1 MTTTI
6 PTARSAMTTTKRNAD
21 EVLDEL
27 SHQAALA
34 EAEHGTP
41 AAGDD
46 RVARELGDRLAARL
60 AELRRNL
67 LPAAA
72 PIQKARPIR
81 AKWLGLVRDQ
91 MIAKLTEITQTMSG
105 AVQYAHR
112 DLQGLSDNDLR
123 QLLDL
128 LDTSPRD

>member
-1 MTTTI
+1 M
-6 PTARSAMTTTKRNAD
+6 PKPTTKRSD
-21 EVLDEL
+21 EDILDDI
-27 SHQAALA
+27 SYQAALA
-34 EAEHGTP
+34 EAE
-41 AAGDD
+41 AGKSTKDD
-46 RVARELGDRLAARL
+46 ERWSREVGDKLAARV

-72 PIQKARPIR
+72 PIQKAKPIR
-81 AKWLGLVRDQ
+81 AKWLGLDRHA
-91 MIAKLTEITQTMSG
+91 MIAKLTEITQAMSG

-128 LDTSPRD
+128 LDTSPRE

>member
-1 MTTTI
+1 MTTK
-6 PTARSAMTTTKRNAD
+6 PDSD
-21 EVLDEL
+21 DVLDEL
-27 SHQAALA
+27 SYQAALA
-34 EAEHGTP
+34 EADHGTSS
-41 AAGDD
+41 AADA
-46 RVARELGDRLAARL
+46 RWSRELDAKLQARL

-67 LPAAA
+67 LPAA
-72 PIQKARPIR
+72 PPLQKAKPIR
-81 AKWLGLVRDQ
+81 AKWLALQRDA
-91 MIAKLTEITQTMSG
+91 MIAKLTEITQAMSG

>member
-1 MTTTI
+1 M
-6 PTARSAMTTTKRNAD
+6 PKPTTKRSD
-21 EVLDEL
+21 EDILDDI
-27 SHQAALA
+27 SYQAALA
-34 EAEHGTP
+34 EAE
-41 AAGDD
+41 AGKSTKDD
-46 RVARELGDRLAARL
+46 ERWSREVGDKLAARV

-72 PIQKARPIR
+72 PIQKAKPIR
-81 AKWLGLVRDQ
+81 AKWLGLDRAT
-91 MIAKLTEITQTMSG
+91 MIAKLTEITQAMSG

-128 LDTSPRD
+128 LDTSPRE

>member
-1 MTTTI
+1 MTI
-6 PTARSAMTTTKRNAD
+6 NHD
-21 EVLDEL
+21 DLLDEL
-27 SHQAALA
+27 SYQAALA
-34 EAEHGTP
+34 EADHGQSTR
-41 AAGDD
+41 ADERWSSEIG
-46 RVARELGDRLAARL
+46 VQLQARL

-67 LPAAA
+67 LPPPA
-72 PIQKARPIR
+72 PIEKAKPVR
-81 AKWLGLVRDQ
+81 AKWLALQRDEL
-91 MIAKLTEITQTMSG
+91 IAQLTAITQAMSG

>member
-1 MTTTI
+1 MTTK
-6 PTARSAMTTTKRNAD
+6 PNAD
-21 EVLDEL
+21 ELLDEL
-27 SHQAALA
+27 SYQAALA
-34 EAEHGTP
+34 EADRGPSAEH
-41 AAGDD
+41 AASDV
-46 RVARELGDRLAARL
+46 RSSRELDAKLQARL

-72 PIQKARPIR
+72 PIQKAKPIR
-81 AKWLGLVRDQ
+81 AKWLGLQRDA
-91 MIAKLTEITQTMSG
+91 MIAKLTEITQAMSG

>member
-1 MTTTI
+1 MTTK
-6 PTARSAMTTTKRNAD
+6 PNAD
-21 EVLDEL
+21 DLLDEL
-27 SHQAALA
+27 SYQAALA
-34 EAEHGTP
+34 EADHGKS
-41 AAGDD
+41 ADSDA
-46 RVARELGDRLAARL
+46 RWSRELDAKLQARL

-72 PIQKARPIR
+72 PIQKAKPIR
-81 AKWLGLVRDQ
+81 AKWLALQRDALISK
-91 MIAKLTEITQTMSG
+91 IAEITQANAG

>member
-1 MTTTI
+1 MPERIVMTTTNQK
-6 PTARSAMTTTKRNAD
+6 PDAD
-21 EVLDEL
+21 EILDAI
-27 SHQAALA
+27 SYQAALA
-34 EAEHGTP
+34 QADHGTP
-41 AAGDD
+41 APDD
-46 RVARELGDRLAARL
+46 ARWSRELGDKLAARV

-67 LPAAA
+67 LPQPA
-72 PIQKARPIR
+72 PIGKSKPIR
-81 AKWLGLVRDQ
+81 AKWLALARDE
-91 MIAKLTEITQTMSG
+91 MIAKLTELTQAMSG

>member
-1 MTTTI
+1 M
-6 PTARSAMTTTKRNAD
+6 PKPTTKRSD
-21 EVLDEL
+21 EDILDDI
-27 SHQAALA
+27 SYQAALA
-34 EAEHGTP
+34 EAE
-41 AAGDD
+41 AGKSTKDD
-46 RVARELGDRLAARL
+46 ERWSREVGDKLAARI

-72 PIQKARPIR
+72 PIQKAKPIR
-81 AKWLGLVRDQ
+81 AKWLGLDRAT
-91 MIAKLTEITQTMSG
+91 MIAKLTEITQAMSG

-128 LDTSPRD
+128 LDTSPRE

>member
-1 MTTTI
+1 MTKL
-6 PTARSAMTTTKRNAD
+6 TTKRSAED
-21 EVLDEL
+21 ILDDI
-27 SHQAALA
+27 SYQAALA
-34 EAEHGTP
+34 EADHGKSTP
-41 AAGDD
+41 TDD
-46 RVARELGDRLAARL
+46 RWARELGAKLDARV

-67 LPAAA
+67 LPASA
-72 PIQKARPIR
+72 PIQKAKPIR
-81 AKWLGLVRDQ
+81 TKWLGLDRAA
-91 MIAKLTEITQTMSG
+91 MIAKLTEITQAMSG

>member
-1 MTTTI
+1 MN
-6 PTARSAMTTTKRNAD
+6 MRNSED
-21 EVLDEL
+21 ILDEL
-27 SHQAALA
+27 SYQAALA
-34 EAEHGTP
+34 EADHGTSTP
-41 AAGDD
+41 ADD
-46 RVARELGDRLAARL
+46 RWSRELGDKLQARL

-72 PIQKARPIR
+72 PIQRVKPIR
-81 AKWLGLVRDQ
+81 AKWLALKRDEL
-91 MIAKLTEITQTMSG
+91 IAAIAEITQRMSG

-112 DLQGLSDNDLR
+112 DLQGLSEADLR

>member
-1 MTTTI
+1 MTNHSEDI
-6 PTARSAMTTTKRNAD
+6 
-21 EVLDEL
+21 LDEL
-27 SHQAALA
+27 SYQAALA
-34 EAEHGTP
+34 EADHGRSTS
-41 AAGDD
+41 ADD
-46 RVARELGDRLAARL
+46 RWSRELGDKLQARL

-72 PIQKARPIR
+72 PIQKAKPIR
-81 AKWLGLVRDQ
+81 GKWLVLTRDQ
-91 MIAKLTEITQTMSG
+91 LIAKLTELTQSMSG

-128 LDTSPRD
+128 LDTSPR

>member
-1 MTTTI
+1 M
-6 PTARSAMTTTKRNAD
+6 PKPTTKRSD
-21 EVLDEL
+21 EDILDDI
-27 SHQAALA
+27 SYQAALA
-34 EAEHGTP
+34 EAE
-41 AAGDD
+41 AGKSTKDD
-46 RVARELGDRLAARL
+46 ERWSRELGDKLAARV

-72 PIQKARPIR
+72 PIQKAKPIR
-81 AKWLGLVRDQ
+81 AKWLGLDRAT
-91 MIAKLTEITQTMSG
+91 MIAKLTEITQAMSG

-128 LDTSPRD
+128 LDTSPRE

>member
-1 MTTTI
+1 MPK
-6 PTARSAMTTTKRNAD
+6 PTHDRSAED
-21 EVLDEL
+21 ILDDI
-27 SHQAALA
+27 SYQAALA
-34 EAEHGTP
+34 EAEDGKTTRE
-41 AAGDD
+41 DE
-46 RVARELGDRLAARL
+46 RWSRELGDKLQARV

-72 PIQKARPIR
+72 PIQKAKPIR
-81 AKWLGLVRDQ
+81 AKWLALARDE
-91 MIAKLTEITQTMSG
+91 MIAKLTEITQAMSG

-128 LDTSPRD
+128 LDTSPRE

>member
-1 MTTTI
+1 MTKTDNEQI
-6 PTARSAMTTTKRNAD
+6 
-21 EVLDEL
+21 LDEL
-27 SHQAALA
+27 SYQAALA
-34 EAEHGTP
+34 EADHGVSTR
-41 AAGDD
+41 ADD
-46 RVARELGDRLAARL
+46 RWSRELGDKLQARL

-67 LPAAA
+67 LPASA
-72 PIQKARPIR
+72 PIQKAKPIR
-81 AKWLGLVRDQ
+81 AKWLSLARDQ
-91 MIAKLTEITQTMSG
+91 LLAALAAMSANE

>member
-1 MTTTI
+1 MHERI
-6 PTARSAMTTTKRNAD
+6 AMTTNPKRTAD
-21 EVLDEL
+21 EILDEV
-27 SHQAALA
+27 SYQAALA
-34 EAEHGTP
+34 EADHGKP
-41 AAGDD
+41 GPDD
-46 RVARELGDRLAARL
+46 ARWSRELGDKLQARL

-67 LPAAA
+67 LPAPA
-72 PIQKARPIR
+72 PIQKAKPIR
-81 AKWLGLVRDQ
+81 AKWLALARDE
-91 MIAKLTEITQTMSG
+91 MIAKLTEITQAMSG